1 MAGFFVDITYGL
13 WYYIRTINKQGRIQM
28 KTLIILQLLAGFIL
42 AMCGLIVIL
51 NLDIWAGLGVL
62 LVGIYGV
69 LRATHR
75 INVCN

>member
-1 MAGFFVDITYGL
+1 MTAIL
-13 WYYIRTINKQGRIQM
+13 IQ
-28 KTLIILQLLAGFIL
+28 ILAGFIM
-42 AMCGLIVIL
+42 AMMGIIL
-51 NLDIWAGLGVL
+51 LFHIDIWAGLGVF

>member
-1 MAGFFVDITYGL
+1 
-13 WYYIRTINKQGRIQM
+13 M
-28 KTLIILQLLAGFIL
+28 KTLILLQLLAGFVL
-42 AMCGLIVIL
+42 AMCGLIVMIH
-51 NLDIWAGLGVL
+51 LDIWAGLGVF

>member
-1 MAGFFVDITYGL
+1 
-13 WYYIRTINKQGRIQM
+13 M
-28 KTLIILQLLAGFIL
+28 KTLILLQLLAGFVL
-42 AMCGLIVIL
+42 AMCGLIVML
-51 NLDIWAGLGVL
+51 HLDVWVGLGVL